1 MSLSITLLSPVNDYH
16 YQTLNLYFPRQCS
29 NVICTGYINEYVLHV
44 ANLSWAWLDMIHCCP
59 YRGWMLLSSIVNIL
73 HTSTA
78 ELATPDTAKK
88 LTETVK
94 HWHVL

>member
-1 MSLSITLLSPVNDYH
+1 
-16 YQTLNLYFPRQCS
+16 
-29 NVICTGYINEYVLHV
+29 
-44 ANLSWAWLDMIHCCP
+44 
-59 YRGWMLLSSIVNIL
+59 MLLSSIVNIL

-78 ELATPDTAKK
+78 ELATSDTAKK